1 MGRAGGVPGGGSTG
15 RAAGVLRRCCSRV
28 EVCTSV
34 MKEVAGGGEG
44 YMHTKKK
51 GGRVEEMRKQK
62 DIKT

>member
-1 MGRAGGVPGGGSTG
+1 
-15 RAAGVLRRCCSRV
+15 
-28 EVCTSV
+28 